1 MLSKNVCHDGKQLP
15 YIRVV
20 YVKGK
25 RKLVQPKEKLFP
37 DGKGVYNLHIIA
49 GHKKSKKFT
58 SNVLNWPQKI

>member
-1 MLSKNVCHDGKQLP
+1 MRKSNVEQNVCHDGKQLP

-37 DGKGVYNLHIIA
+37 DGKGGSQFAYNRR
-49 GHKKSKKFT
+49 S
-58 SNVLNWPQKI
+58 

>member
-37 DGKGVYNLHIIA
+37 DGKGGLQFAYNRR
-49 GHKKSKKFT
+49 S
-58 SNVLNWPQKI
+58 